1 MLLLGLLL
9 PLRFLS
15 AQNDPPPLV
24 AFGQYGNDFY
34 QWSFTVGDLVIW
46 TFNSPQQIWS
56 QGSEQPV
63 ITIVD
68 TDEPAISGFDVA
80 LFPNPTSDKL
90 FFRIESDLAD
100 PQVAFELWDSAGRLL
115 KQERVM
121 EPSPT
126 EIDVLR
132 LPAGAYLLR
141 LTDAKGRSIAKT
153 FIKNT
158 N

>member
-1 MLLLGLLL
+1 MKKCMLLLGLLL

-80 LFPNPTSDKL
+80 LFPNPHFRQA
-90 FFRIESDLAD
+90 FFS
-100 PQVAFELWDSAGRLL
+100 
-115 KQERVM
+115 
-121 EPSPT
+121 
-126 EIDVLR
+126 
-132 LPAGAYLLR
+132 
-141 LTDAKGRSIAKT
+141 
-153 FIKNT
+153 N
-158 N
+158 

>member
-46 TFNSPQQIWS
+46 TFSSPQQVWS

-63 ITIVD
+63 ITIVA
-68 TDEPAISGFDVA
+68 TEEPAIPGFEVT
-80 LFPNPTSDKL
+80 LFPNPTSDRL
-90 FFRIESDLAD
+90 FFRVTSDLTN
-100 PQVAFELWDSAGRLL
+100 PQVAVELWDASGRLL
-115 KQERVM
+115 KSEQIADHA
-121 EPSPT
+121 PT
-126 EIDVLR
+126 EIDVLS

-141 LTDAKGRSIAKT
+141 LTDTNGRSISKT